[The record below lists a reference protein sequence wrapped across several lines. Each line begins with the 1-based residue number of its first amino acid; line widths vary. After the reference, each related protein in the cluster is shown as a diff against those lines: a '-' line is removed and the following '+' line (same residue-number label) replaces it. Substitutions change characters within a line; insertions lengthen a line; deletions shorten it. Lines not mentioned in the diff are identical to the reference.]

1 MTENNVH
8 PGAADANS
16 LDLPLDEIREW
27 GIVVRHLLAE
37 HGAPIVSTDDPRFE
51 SLGESRLARLVG
63 EHYGALLA
71 EDWFWHVF
79 DQRPAFPWDG
89 PAWSTRT
96 PRYSPGGHEEVQVI
110 FERRVESAGVIAR
123 AQLLVLV
130 EFETGEVSVAQGIE
144 IQTDRDGEN
153 DFSGSAEDARAH
165 IAALSAVLDA
175 LGASGGVVGD

>member
-1 MTENNVH
+1 MTDATVH
-8 PGAADANS
+8 PGADDANS
-16 LDLPLDEIREW
+16 LGLPLDEIREW

-37 HGAPIVSTDDPRFE
+37 HGAPILSTDDPRFA

-63 EHYGALLA
+63 GHFGALLA

-96 PRYSPGGHEEVQVI
+96 PRYSPGGYEEVQVI

-123 AQLLVLV
+123 AQLLVSV
-130 EFETGEVSVAQGIE
+130 DFETGEVAVDQNVE
-144 IQTDRDGEN
+144 VQTGRDGEN
-153 DFSGSAEDARAH
+153 DFWGSVEDARAH

-175 LGASGGVVGD
+175 LGTSGGVVGD